1 MAATPQYGTIFLKGV
16 QTQRTYAVDVYISD
30 VASAAVNFDSGS
42 GASSG
47 SDTFYIAPENVIL
60 VDFSVVTGLAD
71 TTKISINAN
80 GVQTGNRLRYANQ
93 LNSLNNRPQLAIPF
107 RAGSKI
113 AFSQEA

>member
-1 MAATPQYGTIFLKGV
+1 MAAAPKYGTVFLRGV
-16 QTQRTYAVDVYISD
+16 QTGRTYAVDVYISD
-30 VASAAVNFDSGS
+30 VANASVNFDSGS

-47 SDTFYIAPENVIL
+47 SDSFYIAPENV
-60 VDFSVVTGLAD
+60 VFEDFSIVSGLTD

-80 GVQTGNRLRYANQ
+80 GVQTGNRIRYANH
-93 LNSLNNRPQLAIPF
+93 LNTLNNRPKLAIPF